1 MEFTRFVDLIFGTSV
16 HNYRRLSSIWWR
28 LSAGWVLSHRFA
40 LRSRPALAVLKS
52 DQDQEMG
59 VGLGGHGRGWVR
71 AASAGRQ
78 LRRDQSWKVRDRI
91 TFLRSCI
98 AVDKAGL
105 KESIIMSGY
114 FSAST
119 NWQGVS
125 HNEPLSWT
133 SSASRVYAGKRL
145 LKWRN
150 PIRSV
155 TWRLWQV
162 THGLTIWFG
171 KDCETIWLMM
181 VFCAENIL
189 AARRTTLLDG
199 ESHPIPDVLF
209 SSVYK
214 QRRLIKPNPSPPTSQ
229 LHCILFTWKIAG
241 DGVGPEAP
249 QFAQTSLKYLHLD
262 HPLRRACIRS
272 TFLFFFPFH
281 RPLTLH
287 CQDPLES
294 LFWAA
299 DDDRDHDQLRY
310 LGDVPA
316 LRRFRILRQEMSDT
330 EGETENF
337 KNFWRIRDVIQY
349 LSGVENNVTKVI
361 DDVIYLY
368 FLGEMIIKMIAMG
381 VMGRGCYL
389 QVLHFVISTIIACH
403 YILE

>member
-1 MEFTRFVDLIFGTSV
+1 
-16 HNYRRLSSIWWR
+16 
-28 LSAGWVLSHRFA
+28 
-40 LRSRPALAVLKS
+40 
-52 DQDQEMG
+52 
-59 VGLGGHGRGWVR
+59 
-71 AASAGRQ
+71 
-78 LRRDQSWKVRDRI
+78 
-91 TFLRSCI
+91 
-98 AVDKAGL
+98 
-105 KESIIMSGY
+105 MSGY

-214 QRRLIKPNPSPPTSQ
+214 QRRLIKPNPSPTTSQ

-272 TFLFFFPFH
+272 TFFFVFH
-281 RPLTLH
+281 HPNS
-287 CQDPLES
+287 S
-294 LFWAA
+294 LPGSSWI
-299 DDDRDHDQLRY
+299 
-310 LGDVPA
+310 P
-316 LRRFRILRQEMSDT
+316 I
-330 EGETENF
+330 
-337 KNFWRIRDVIQY
+337 
-349 LSGVENNVTKVI
+349 LSGWRWPWSWSTALPWGCTSPAKIQDSATGNVRYWRWNWK
-361 DDVIYLY
+361 L
-368 FLGEMIIKMIAMG
+368 
-381 VMGRGCYL
+381 
-389 QVLHFVISTIIACH
+389 
-403 YILE
+403 